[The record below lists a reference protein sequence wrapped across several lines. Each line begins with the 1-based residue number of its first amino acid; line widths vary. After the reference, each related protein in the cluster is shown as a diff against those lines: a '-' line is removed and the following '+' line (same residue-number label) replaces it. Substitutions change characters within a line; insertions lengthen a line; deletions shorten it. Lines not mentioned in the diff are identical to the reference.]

1 MRIVVVGGTGQTGRL
16 LVEALRGRG
25 HEAVP
30 ASPSTGIDA
39 FSGVGL
45 EEALAGTD
53 VVIDVTNPP
62 SRDEAAATE
71 FFRVTSENLTA
82 VGGKAGVRHHVVL
95 SIIGLERASDLAYYR
110 AKLAQE
116 AAVRAGEVPYTIVRA
131 AQFLEFLGD
140 LLQANTEGDEIRLG
154 PVRVQPIALS
164 DLVSHLVEIAEGDPA
179 GGTVEAAGPEVLAMD
194 EIGRRL
200 AAPGQRVKSD
210 GKPFFGADVPVDALV
225 AGPSAHLG
233 RTTLSAWLAAN
244 ES

>member
-1 MRIVVVGGTGQTGRL
+1 MRVVVVGGTGQTGRL

-25 HEAVP
+25 HEVVP

-39 FSGVGL
+39 FGGAGL
-45 EEALAGTD
+45 DEALTGTD

-62 SRDEAAATE
+62 SQEEAAATE

-82 VGGKAGVRHHVVL
+82 AGGKAGVRHHVVL
-95 SIIGLERASDLAYYR
+95 SIVGLERASDLAYYR

-116 AAVRAGEVPYTIVRA
+116 AAVRDGGVPYTIVRA
-131 AQFLEFLGD
+131 AQFFEFLGV
-140 LLQANTEGDEIRLG
+140 LLQANTVGDEIRLG
-154 PVRVQPIALS
+154 PVRVQPIALA
-164 DLVSHLVEIAEGDPA
+164 DLVARLVEIAESEPV

-200 AAPGQRVKSD
+200 ATPGQRVTSD

-225 AGPSAHLG
+225 AGPSAYRG
-233 RTTLSAWLAAN
+233 PTTLSAWLAGRA
-244 ES
+244 S